1 MKKIIKIIF
10 EKLGMKVLSAQ
21 GQQAMADYTAVLEN
35 MLRHYEE
42 KGDGIICLIFS
53 RNRAIQL
60 YALLNSYF
68 KYVQHPCEVIIM
80 YSADEGAQAASYE
93 QLGTLVAAKGWPVK
107 MIRER
112 NFRED
117 LIHQLE
123 QLQQKQVFFLVDD
136 ILFIRPMDLHD
147 WKNIDTAEY
156 IPSIRLGKNIDYSY
170 AHQHAQ
176 PVPAL
181 KATDHDL
188 YTWNWMDG
196 EYDWGYP
203 LSVDGNIFSRAEML
217 ALIKSISFK
226 APNSLER
233 ELQRARPFF
242 LQRKGITYGLP
253 RIVNNPCNKVQVEID
268 NPSGNVSPEYLLQKW
283 NDGYELD
290 IDKYDAIKTNSVHQ
304 ELELIF
310 KKRGQ

>member
-1 MKKIIKIIF
+1 
-10 EKLGMKVLSAQ
+10 MKVLSAQ
-21 GQQAMADYTAVLEN
+21 GEQAMADYTAVLEN
-35 MLRHYEE
+35 MLLHYEE
-42 KGDGIICLIFS
+42 KGEGIICLIFS

-68 KYVQHPCEVIIM
+68 KYVQHSCDVIIM
-80 YSADEGAQAASYE
+80 YSADEGAQAASYQ
-93 QLGTLVAAKGWPVK
+93 QLSELIAAKGWPVT
-107 MIRER
+107 MIREQHFR
-112 NFRED
+112 ND

-123 QLQQKQVFFLVDD
+123 QLTQKHVFFLVDD
-136 ILFIRPMDLHD
+136 ILFIRPMDLND
-147 WKNIDTAEY
+147 WKDIDTTKY

-170 AHQHAQ
+170 AHQQ
-176 PVPAL
+176 VQSMPVLEASGR
-181 KATDHDL
+181 DL
-188 YTWNWMDG
+188 YTWNWKDG

-203 LSVDGNIFSRAEML
+203 LSVDGNIFSRAEL
-217 ALIKSISFK
+217 LSLIKSISFK
-226 APNSLER
+226 APNTLER

-283 NDGYELD
+283 NDGFELD
-290 IDKYDAIKTNSVHQ
+290 IDKYDDIKTNSVHQ

-310 KKRGQ
+310 KKREQ